1 MRTAELPTIGTL
13 DTTLPSAGDPTYQTE
28 SLCLT
33 IHKIIKELSDEG
45 FEFQQAQT
53 TDFSTYG
60 TNTQDAVDD
69 YIERFEDLLET
80 GTTAVSAAL
89 PDVLPIIG
97 ALLSGGSAPV
107 LAILAQGVLDTMLRH
122 WDRRADIANG
132 DPTKADMAGVVA
144 ELQSIDAKLETTE
157 EVSLA
162 NTLDVLM
169 EDIRAQIETT
179 LNEFTINLHSDEFA
193 AYWGVEPPS

>member
-69 YIERFEDLLET
+69 YIERF
-80 GTTAVSAAL
+80 
-89 PDVLPIIG
+89 
-97 ALLSGGSAPV
+97 
-107 LAILAQGVLDTMLRH
+107 
-122 WDRRADIANG
+122 
-132 DPTKADMAGVVA
+132 
-144 ELQSIDAKLETTE
+144 
-157 EVSLA
+157 
-162 NTLDVLM
+162 
-169 EDIRAQIETT
+169 
-179 LNEFTINLHSDEFA
+179 
-193 AYWGVEPPS
+193 